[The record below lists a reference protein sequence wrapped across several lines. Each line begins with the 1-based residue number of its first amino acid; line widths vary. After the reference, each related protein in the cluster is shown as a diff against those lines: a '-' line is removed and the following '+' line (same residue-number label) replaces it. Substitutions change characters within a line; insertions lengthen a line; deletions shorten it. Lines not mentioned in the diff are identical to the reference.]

1 MYKRTKKILA
11 LLIIAA
17 LLIST
22 GCSSTTGGKTPSNYS
37 QLYALIGKPVTEVCQ
52 TLELDE
58 AAVTSAAKQRE
69 SYKIGTIQYAG
80 IDWEVELLLEGKTP
94 ALYGFRYTKH
104 YYSGEIG
111 KAAEDTVSLV
121 EKMKK
126 QHGDPGEYGTLG
138 EKTPQQL
145 QEKAAVMAHETARWE
160 LADQVNG
167 DMQAYFQNLYA
178 DEERE
183 NLPENMIYVRD
194 LVYAGN
200 TEMGIY
206 LMLEYKLQFF

>member
-1 MYKRTKKILA
+1 
-11 LLIIAA
+11 
-17 LLIST
+17 
-22 GCSSTTGGKTPSNYS
+22 
-37 QLYALIGKPVTEVCQ
+37 
-52 TLELDE
+52 
-58 AAVTSAAKQRE
+58 
-69 SYKIGTIQYAG
+69 
-80 IDWEVELLLEGKTP
+80 
-94 ALYGFRYTKH
+94 
-104 YYSGEIG
+104 
-111 KAAEDTVSLV
+111 
-121 EKMKK
+121 MKK
-126 QHGDPGEYGTLG
+126 PHGDPGEYGTLG